1 MDPLS
6 LFANERPNSRAV
18 VSSPRVVAGSA
29 GVAAATT
36 TGLPIGDGEQLG
48 RSGTMDGDGGF
59 LLARLPES
67 KLASKQARKETRK
80 EARKQ
85 GFGRVSGVV

>member
-1 MDPLS
+1 M
-6 LFANERPNSRAV
+6 
-18 VSSPRVVAGSA
+18 SSPRVVVGSA

-36 TGLPIGDGEQLG
+36 RGIPISDGEQLG
-48 RSGTMDGDGGF
+48 RSGTVDGDGEF

-67 KLASKQARKETRK
+67 NLASKQARKETRK
-80 EARKQ
+80 EARNQ

>member
-1 MDPLS
+1 M
-6 LFANERPNSRAV
+6 
-18 VSSPRVVAGSA
+18 GSA
-29 GVAAATT
+29 GVAAETT

-48 RSGTMDGDGGF
+48 RSGTVDGDDGF
-59 LLARLPES
+59 LLAWLSES

-80 EARKQ
+80 EARKK